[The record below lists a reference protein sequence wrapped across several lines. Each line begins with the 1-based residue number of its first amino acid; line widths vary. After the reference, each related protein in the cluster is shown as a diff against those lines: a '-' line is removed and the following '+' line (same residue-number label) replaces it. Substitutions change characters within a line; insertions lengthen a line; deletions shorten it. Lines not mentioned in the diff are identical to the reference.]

1 MGGNEHSGSEGRNSQ
16 KQRDFDDLQNELAA
30 RDSGRYIRF
39 RNKEDANGVAAQRR
53 AIRAQAQ
60 MTALDMILQNNPEYA
75 RMYHDTSG
83 LLDRAETAT
92 ESALDQVMQDL
103 DEYEDDL
110 NDILDQASQLPDG
123 TRVFKDQYG
132 YVWSEND
139 ELVAP
144 KDAQGIVWKD
154 DAPSREDFVRQK
166 QRVEDTRKRIEDLQ
180 HYQIEVLGNAR
191 DRMNDQ
197 HNPIT
202 QDEMKQIQDDIFEQ
216 ADPIIQNEIRSDN
229 TVSLQ
234 ESQPV
239 IDVAKPPV

>member
-1 MGGNEHSGSEGRNSQ
+1 MGGNKHSGSEERNSQ
-16 KQRDFDDLQNELAA
+16 KQRDFDDLQNEIAG
-30 RDSGRYIRF
+30 RDAGRDIRF
-39 RNKEDANGVAAQRR
+39 RNKEDANGLAAQRR
-53 AIRAQAQ
+53 RVQTQAQ
-60 MTALDMILQNNPEYA
+60 MTALDMILQSNPEYA
-75 RMYHDTSG
+75 RMYNDTSD

-92 ESALDQVMQDL
+92 SNVLDQVMQDL
-103 DEYEDDL
+103 AGHEDDL

-144 KDAQGIVWKD
+144 KDAESVVWKD
-154 DAPSREDFVRQK
+154 DAPSREGFMQQK
-166 QRVEDTRKRIEDLQ
+166 QKVEDTRKRIEDIQ

-197 HNPIT
+197 HNLIT

-216 ADPIIQNEIRSDN
+216 AGPIIQNEIRSDN